1 MNYYASGKLML
12 FGEYLVLKGSQC
24 LAAPVKYGQKMEVQS
39 IPGNGIKWT
48 SRVQGREWFS
58 ARFDKSLSTPEVSNT
73 STADLLF
80 KLLKLIQSE
89 KPEIFHSGLQIE
101 VDADFPLEWGFGS
114 SSTLISLLAQWSKL
128 DPYFLLKKT
137 IGGSG
142 FDLACARETAPIL
155 YRMNGNKVAHV
166 ELSKSI
172 TSKLLFVYSG
182 KKQSSKNEIERFNKL
197 EIQKE
202 DIYKMDQI
210 VSSVT
215 LSDQIDEFEKWVVE
229 SENLISGIIHSP
241 VIKENKFKDYPF
253 TLKSLGAWGG
263 DFFMATYRNE
273 KEARNYFSNLGYS
286 IQFNYSQLIKN

>member
-24 LAAPVKYGQKMEVQS
+24 LAAPVKYGQKMEVQF
-39 IPGNGIKWT
+39 IPGNDIKWT

-58 ARFDKSLSTPEVSNT
+58 AHFDKSLSTVSNT
-73 STADLLF
+73 STPDLLF

-114 SSTLISLLAQWSKL
+114 SSTLISLLAQWSGL

-155 YRMNGNKVAHV
+155 YRMNGNKVEHV

-182 KKQSSKNEIERFNKL
+182 KKQNSKNEIERFSKL
-197 EIQKE
+197 EIKE
-202 DIYKMDQI
+202 KDICKMDQI
-210 VSSVT
+210 VSSVIQ
-215 LSDQIDEFEKWVVE
+215 SEHIDEFEKWVVE
-229 SENLISGIIHSP
+229 SENLISGILNCP
-241 VIKENKFKDYPF
+241 AIKENKFKDYPF

-286 IQFNYSQLIKN
+286 IQFDYSQLIND